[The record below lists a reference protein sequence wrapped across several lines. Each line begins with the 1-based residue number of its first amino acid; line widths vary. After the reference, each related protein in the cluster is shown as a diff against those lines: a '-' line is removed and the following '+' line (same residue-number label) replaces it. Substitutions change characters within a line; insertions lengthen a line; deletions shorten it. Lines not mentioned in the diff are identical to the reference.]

1 MYATTAQ
8 KKAVEDSHMMWVDPV
23 RVQLNAVTS
32 RYYPQW
38 RDYAES
44 LLLACV
50 GTMEEAEDVVHEAMV
65 ELLESVQEGYTFE
78 SEDKMNMYIKRSI
91 TLICHVIETGQHWV
105 AS

>member
-1 MYATTAQ
+1 MYATIEQ
-8 KKAVEDSHMMWVDPV
+8 KKAVEDSYMMWIDPV

-32 RYYPQW
+32 GYYPQW

-44 LLLACV
+44 HLLTCV
-50 GTMEEAEDVVHEAMV
+50 GTVEEAEDVVHEAMV
-65 ELLESVQEGYTFE
+65 ELLESVQDGYAFE

-91 TLICHVIETGQHWV
+91 ALICHVVETGQHWV